1 MSVDAIKRF
10 LEDTKNHPDTVM
22 VTIGETQIPLGSL
35 RQLNSTERTQLAD
48 RLKAVE
54 TQEGEL
60 KTRQQKIVELATKA
74 QAAYDAAEEAR
85 KAAAG
90 NNNRGT
96 PSNEDPFE
104 DPWLK
109 PVKTALEAR
118 DAQIKK
124 LTDQL
129 TQTLTTVGQAA
140 TIFAEDRWDREYNSI
155 DFGKRDK
162 KPTRQE
168 LIDFAIKENLTDRH
182 KMPSVVAAWNKMS
195 EADRLEE
202 IKKQAR
208 EEGIEQGRQ
217 QALASRVPPP
227 GVSGPGQAPVPLKVD
242 PNKGDLGDLYGEAI
256 KDPELRALLEQAAS
270 VGIM

>member
-1 MSVDAIKRF
+1 MSVDAIKKF
-10 LEDTKNHPDTVM
+10 LEDTKNYPDTVM
-22 VTIGETQIPLGSL
+22 VTIGETQIPLSSL
-35 RQLNSTERTQLAD
+35 RALNSTERTQLAD

-85 KAAAG
+85 KAAAAAP
-90 NNNRGT
+90 RGGS
-96 PSNEDPFE
+96 PSEDPFS
-104 DPWLK
+104 DPWLA
-109 PVKTALEAR
+109 PVKTALETR

-242 PNKGDLGDLYGEAI
+242 PNKGDLGDLYGDAI

-270 VGIM
+270 VGIV